1 MPHTP
6 IGKAQL
12 SAQATHPPPF
22 KPPPAC
28 ADEFE
33 HANYNFQVML
43 KHESGAPFETTLYM
57 FKLMLPR
64 LKSTRIKDCVIP
76 QHSHRTRALIG
87 WLFGNMQ
94 FIAFG
99 VATWSH
105 DLNGNK
111 FHISPQLELG
121 LPSPFKQTASAIF
134 QQLPLQE
141 HIELIAGIY
150 AITHLPFETVSRF
163 RAFWGRNAS
172 PYPKQM
178 RQLIDFRDNIQKVLA
193 QRKSAKVVQ
202 SQAVQDNIRAVRE
215 NHIET
220 QQALQVAKNSKR

>member
-1 MPHTP
+1 
-6 IGKAQL
+6 
-12 SAQATHPPPF
+12 
-22 KPPPAC
+22 
-28 ADEFE
+28 
-33 HANYNFQVML
+33 
-43 KHESGAPFETTLYM
+43 
-57 FKLMLPR
+57 
-64 LKSTRIKDCVIP
+64 
-76 QHSHRTRALIG
+76 
-87 WLFGNMQ
+87 
-94 FIAFG
+94 
-99 VATWSH
+99 
-105 DLNGNK
+105 
-111 FHISPQLELG
+111 
-121 LPSPFKQTASAIF
+121 
-134 QQLPLQE
+134 LQE

-220 QQALQVAKNSKR
+220 QQALQVAKNSKRVRFPA